1 VFLSFCTLR
10 SVPRATTRARD
21 REGGA
26 QICWALPTIH
36 QGDVGVAIRNLD
48 LAGARLKVYNRVY
61 MFESTGSQ
69 AGNLCM
75 EELTISEVARRSG
88 VRATTIRYYESINV
102 LPEPRRANG
111 RRRYDPAIVER
122 LAFIHVA
129 QRLGFSL
136 TEIGLLFEQRA
147 TDAPLSERW
156 QALAREKLADVE
168 RLIRH
173 ARTVRQTLLGGLRC
187 SCDNLDECIDCVLR
201 QCA

>member
-1 VFLSFCTLR
+1 
-10 SVPRATTRARD
+10 
-21 REGGA
+21 
-26 QICWALPTIH
+26 
-36 QGDVGVAIRNLD
+36 
-48 LAGARLKVYNRVY
+48 
-61 MFESTGSQ
+61 
-69 AGNLCM
+69 M

-111 RRRYDPAIVER
+111 RRRYDPAILDR

-136 TEIGLLFEQRA
+136 NEIMLLFEQRGA
-147 TDAPLSERW
+147 AIPLSERW

-168 RLIRH
+168 HLIRH
-173 ARTVRQTLLGGLRC
+173 AHEVRQTLISGLG
-187 SCDNLDECIDCVLR
+187 CDCPNLDECIDCVLE